1 MVRILGSVISL
12 GSLAIAGVLAILVL
26 REAAGERGV
35 GGAFASAGQGAG
47 AGLSG
52 IGGGLGATGT
62 GIGQLLGGIGAGIT
76 GLAGGVIT
84 PLFQLRDLIFGAAGG
99 SGGAVGTVSGGT
111 VQPQSDPL
119 LVASTGFGS
128 LTVNQQVVS
137 PNFINPATGLA
148 LQSPLLLSRLAAG
161 QEVFAGTLVTPS
173 RPEGRPIIGSPELF
187 ERIRANLLR

>member
-52 IGGGLGATGT
+52 IGGGLGATGS
-62 GIGQLLGGIGAGIT
+62 GISQLLGGIGSGIT

-99 SGGAVGTVSGGT
+99 GAGGSVGTVSPSPLA
-111 VQPQSDPL
+111 PQPL
-119 LVASTGFGS
+119 LIGTGVGR
-128 LTVNQQVVS
+128 LTIDQQVLS
-137 PNFINPATGLA
+137 PDFLNPRTGVA
-148 LQSPLLLSRLAAG
+148 IQSPLLLARLSAG
-161 QEVFAGTLVTPS
+161 QEVFSGTLTTS
-173 RPEGRPIIGSPELF
+173 SGGTRNIIGSPELF
-187 ERIRANLLR
+187 ERIIANLNR

>member
-52 IGGGLGATGT
+52 IGGGLGATGQ

-111 VQPQSDPL
+111 IQPGSDPL
-119 LVASTGFGS
+119 FVASSGFGELS
-128 LTVNQQVVS
+128 INQQVVS
-137 PNFINPATGLA
+137 PTFINPRTDQPI
-148 LQSPLLLSRLAAG
+148 QSPLLLRRLEQG
-161 QEVFAGTLVTPS
+161 QEVFEGTLFTPS
-173 RPEGRPIIGSPELF
+173 RPEGRSIIGSPELF